1 MFEYDDASDAPWKVI
16 IADDDA
22 DVHTVSRLAL
32 GRFTFLGRR
41 LELLS
46 AYTGDETRELIEKN
60 PDTAVMILDVVMDE
74 RDSGLKIV
82 EYVRN
87 TLRNQLVR
95 IILRTGQPG
104 YAPQMQVVQN
114 YDINDYRE
122 KTDLTEQKL
131 ISSMVSTLRS
141 YRDICLVEQ
150 HRSVLEKSLQEKEVL
165 LREVH
170 HRVKNNLQ
178 VISSL
183 LSMQSMSTENQES
196 RKMCQVSRDRVRTMA
211 LIHEKL
217 YQSDDFSQVDFADY
231 IHTLG
236 DELLALYVPAVPVSF
251 AYSMEQVFLKI
262 DHAVPCGLIVN
273 ELIINALKYAFNDLS
288 GGNIHIGLHRGGNT
302 WISVSGTTEAACRMV
317 FPWTGWRPWACSL
330 FQSSPP
336 RLARRLQWIRR
347 GERNSPLSSATL
359 DRSRAFQL
367 FSSQPFPS
375 SLYKWLES
383 QRG

>member
-236 DELLALYVPAVPVSF
+236 DELLALYVPAVSVSF

-288 GGNIHIGLHRGGNT
+288 GGNIHIGLHR
-302 WISVSGTTEAACRMV
+302 
-317 FPWTGWRPWACSL
+317 
-330 FQSSPP
+330 
-336 RLARRLQWIRR
+336 R
-347 GERNSPLSSATL
+347 GEYVDLSIGDDGSGLPDGFSL
-359 DRSRAFQL
+359 DRVETLGLQL
-367 FSSQPFPS
+367 VSILSAQIGAEVAVDSSGGTKFSIVFSDT
-375 SLYKWLES
+375 
-383 QRG
+383 